1 MTEEKV
7 VGFYSAAYKL
17 FEVAVV
23 LPHSFM
29 LVLFP
34 TLVEEYHSDRSQF
47 KDRFKKALVIYS
59 LIGGSI
65 ALALWVF
72 SHEIITLMY
81 GGKFLPSLAV
91 LDILSGVI
99 LLFFINFLL
108 SNILIISG
116 RERIN
121 TWNLAGA
128 TVLNV
133 ILNLALIPL
142 YGAIGAAWASL
153 FCEAGLIAV
162 LSLQVQKLLK

>member
-1 MTEEKV
+1 
-7 VGFYSAAYKL
+7 
-17 FEVAVV
+17 
-23 LPHSFM
+23 
-29 LVLFP
+29 
-34 TLVEEYHSDRSQF
+34 
-47 KDRFKKALVIYS
+47 
-59 LIGGSI
+59 
-65 ALALWVF
+65 
-72 SHEIITLMY
+72 MY
-81 GGKFLPSLAV
+81 GDQFLPSIEV